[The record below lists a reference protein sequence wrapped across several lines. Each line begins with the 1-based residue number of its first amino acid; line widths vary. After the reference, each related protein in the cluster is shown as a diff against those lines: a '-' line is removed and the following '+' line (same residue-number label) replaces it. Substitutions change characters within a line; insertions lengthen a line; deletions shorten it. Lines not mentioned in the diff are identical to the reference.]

1 MKWVKIYRKL
11 AIKRVLFFC
20 NNIPSVDCTSRFSNP
35 FQLNGISLYLM
46 NFRLLNSTTKLLF
59 SLFTLL
65 LVSPT
70 FVCIYSCIENPE
82 INLMHSQWM
91 NEWMNVCLFS
101 VNNKK
106 KTTWCFKTCSH
117 SVFVW
122 VIEMLAA
129 AKKWILVEWKDG
141 VICSEGEKN
150 QSVIFMGIWILECI
164 IGINYI
170 ECAMPGNGNK
180 QKICGR
186 QQSFW
191 SINLP

>member
-82 INLMHSQWM
+82 INLIHSQWM

-106 KTTWCFKTCSH
+106 KNNSMFQNMFTFGVCLSNWNVSCSQKMDFGRMEGWRH
-117 SVFVW
+117 LFW
-122 VIEMLAA
+122 RR
-129 AKKWILVEWKDG
+129 KKPIGDFHGNLNSGMYHRNKLHWMCNAWKW
-141 VICSEGEKN
+141 
-150 QSVIFMGIWILECI
+150 Q
-164 IGINYI
+164 
-170 ECAMPGNGNK
+170 
-180 QKICGR
+180 
-186 QQSFW
+186 
-191 SINLP
+191 